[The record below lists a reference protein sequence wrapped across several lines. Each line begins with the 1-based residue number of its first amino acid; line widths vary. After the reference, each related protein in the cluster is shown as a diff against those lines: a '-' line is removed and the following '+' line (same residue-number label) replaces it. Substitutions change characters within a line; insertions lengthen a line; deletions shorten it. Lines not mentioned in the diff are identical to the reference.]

1 MIGCYPILM
10 TYSVELNRG
19 YFSIVI
25 IFIAILKN
33 GSIIAFH
40 ILTVDKIWK
49 NMMKNENQIRTI
61 DTKDKGWFW
70 FSLTLAI
77 QMLFIVIS
85 YLVINI

>member
-1 MIGCYPILM
+1 M
-10 TYSVELNRG
+10 TYFVELNHG
-19 YFSIVI
+19 YFSNII
-25 IFIAILKN
+25 IFIAILKI
-33 GSIIAFH
+33 GSILAFH